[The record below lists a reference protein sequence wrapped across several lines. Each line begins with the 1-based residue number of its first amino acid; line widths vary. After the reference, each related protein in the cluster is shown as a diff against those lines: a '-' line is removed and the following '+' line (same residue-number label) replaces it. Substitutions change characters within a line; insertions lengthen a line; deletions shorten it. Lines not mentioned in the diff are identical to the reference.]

1 MDLAKVTVKFSKDSF
16 EVKISRFTRLKKLYA
31 MINCFGLPYF
41 NKMIF
46 KITLILLLVTSCA
59 YNGAF
64 RDRECNHNHICC
76 NVGCP
81 CFGRKV
87 GKLNAEPIE
96 KVNHVL
102 LVKDSSYNFIVGK
115 IGGDCG
121 NSRLLHF
128 KSVMETENIS
138 STVYEINLPDSLK
151 SEGLI
156 LYIEYRSP
164 HDTEL
169 KKCTT
174 EGPGYDQIFIISAK
188 RITQ

>member
-1 MDLAKVTVKFSKDSF
+1 MFNSS
-16 EVKISRFTRLKKLYA
+16 
-31 MINCFGLPYF
+31 GLLHF
-41 NKMIF
+41 DKMIF

-59 YNGAF
+59 YHRAYK
-64 RDRECNHNHICC
+64 DRECNHSHICC

-81 CFGRKV
+81 CCGRKV
-87 GKLNAEPIE
+87 GSLNAEPIE
-96 KVNHVL
+96 KVNYVL
-102 LVKDSSYNFIVGK
+102 SIKDCKYNFIVGE

-128 KSVMETENIS
+128 KNVTGTENIS

-151 SEGLI
+151 IEGLK

-164 HDTEL
+164 YDTEL

-174 EGPGYDQIFIISAK
+174 EGPGYDQIFIISAIRTK
-188 RITQ
+188 Q